1 MAACKTVL
9 LYIIIIKYIL
19 FITLKLRCSLLICT
33 NNINSIVV
41 YRLLC
46 VLFPF
51 HLGLCLDETPS
62 RDQIS
67 GKSNSWKLAHG
78 WREQK
83 KSYESKIV
91 IEKTPPVS

>member
-19 FITLKLRCSLLICT
+19 FITLKLRYSLLICT

-67 GKSNSWKLAHG
+67 GKSNLEIGSWLAG
-78 WREQK
+78 VNK
-83 KSYESKIV
+83 KSYES
-91 IEKTPPVS
+91 PNRN